1 MVIQHWKTLIIC
13 IQRGT
18 KNKKRSVLHVGCA
31 DYPIYNPQTNLH
43 ICLCS
48 SNKYV
53 DGYDIQK
60 DVLENMQTHPLLTDA
75 KLYHELPDK
84 KYDLILAPETIEHVN
99 NVEGILL
106 GLLKCA
112 DANTIIVITVPNA
125 FCELHMLRNKVVDGA
140 FIEVVHPDHNCWY
153 SPYTLPNTVRKVY
166 GAHNINV
173 DFCKSV
179 H

>member
-1 MVIQHWKTLIIC
+1 MSGVPIILSTTLKPIC
-13 IQRGT
+13 IF
-18 KNKKRSVLHVGCA
+18 VCVV
-31 DYPIYNPQTNLH
+31 PINTLMDM
-43 ICLCS
+43 IS
-48 SNKYV
+48 K
-53 DGYDIQK
+53 K

-112 DANTIIVITVPNA
+112 DANTIIVITAPNA